1 MFLHTPSI
9 HKVPGSIPGGGGMGV
24 IELSVVGQ
32 YKLGSRDKMCVCS
45 RMAQTTK
52 HCQGPALERGD
63 TEMENQQVMLSC

>member
-1 MFLHTPSI
+1 
-9 HKVPGSIPGGGGMGV
+9 MGV

-52 HCQGPALERGD
+52 HYQGPDLERGD